1 MTVVEAG
8 GNIILVEN
16 MYVTKSALQSTDCQ
30 EKDSMAE
37 LEGLSVPAA
46 LLLFLMVARFRLRE
60 IV

>member
-16 MYVTKSALQSTDCQ
+16 MYVTKSALQSTGCQ
-30 EKDSMAE
+30 EKDNMAE
-37 LEGLSVPAA
+37 WEGLSVPAA
-46 LLLFLMVARFRLRE
+46 LLLFLMVVRFRLRE